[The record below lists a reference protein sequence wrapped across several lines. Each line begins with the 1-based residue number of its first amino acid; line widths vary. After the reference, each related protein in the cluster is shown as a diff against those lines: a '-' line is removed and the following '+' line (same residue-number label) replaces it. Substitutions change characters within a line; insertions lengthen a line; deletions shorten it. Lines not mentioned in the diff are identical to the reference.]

1 MDPLAKFSPQQIK
14 VLGQLEMIRQSLTLA
29 ADRVLLA
36 YNTLAVEPQQLT
48 PELVIAQVSAVSY
61 QVEQEIVGA
70 LVGWGAE
77 LAVNLARAQVQDAMQ
92 GGSK

>member
-1 MDPLAKFSPQQIK
+1 MDPLDKFSPQQIK
-14 VLGQLEMIRQSLTLA
+14 VLGQLAMIRQSLTLA

-77 LAVNLARAQVQDAMQ
+77 LAVNLARKEIDHASHR
-92 GGSK
+92 GE